1 MPECRRPSTHR
12 PASAPLLAPD
22 LLFLSHGAAREYDF
36 LIHRAAS
43 SRLSD
48 NAMNQATANVSK
60 EKLLDDFS
68 EVVTEAEQLVKSVS
82 GDKAN
87 ALFARME
94 QNLRLAKER
103 LGDLQEVTVKKTKAA
118 AQATDNYVHEN
129 PWKAICVAAG
139 LGILIG
145 LLLNRR

>member
-1 MPECRRPSTHR
+1 MLSVKLTETFS
-12 PASAPLLAPD
+12 LLGLD
-22 LLFLSHGAAREYDF
+22 L
-36 LIHRAAS
+36 S
-43 SRLSD
+43 SSKVFSLVITTE